1 MQDTKFVPAAGQA
14 LQVLSKAQLPGLIF
28 FLVQNSDFSLNLF
41 CRTEIFYPSMRAL
54 AKRMGKQ
61 RDYEV
66 LILDSH
72 SLQPPSG
79 ALEVDVKTFQ
89 VATLS
94 LLLC

>member
-14 LQVLSKAQLPGLIF
+14 LQVLLKAQLPDF